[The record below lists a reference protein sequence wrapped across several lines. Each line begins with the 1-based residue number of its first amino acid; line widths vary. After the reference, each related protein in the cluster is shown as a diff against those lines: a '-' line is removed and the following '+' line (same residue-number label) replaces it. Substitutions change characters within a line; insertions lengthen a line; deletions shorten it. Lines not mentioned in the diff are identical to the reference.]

1 MVNVFL
7 TEVPLPPGAPRMVLG
22 PVMWILDRRLRPA
35 AGRPYQPGTSL
46 ELLPAAPLPGDL
58 SWTSSDPVT
67 EDAFARGC
75 AAVDAAGTRSVP
87 ASVRDLVRAELENWR
102 GERHGLSRAWV
113 ESAVSGLPT
122 ADQAAGRLAL
132 LTAFASAQ
140 VDRSVVRMFRA
151 GRPGDATLV
160 ELTAWASLAAARRV
174 GTWIPRGA
182 AEADLDR
189 GTTGTHHA
197 GA

>member
-1 MVNVFL
+1 
-7 TEVPLPPGAPRMVLG
+7 
-22 PVMWILDRRLRPA
+22 
-35 AGRPYQPGTSL
+35 
-46 ELLPAAPLPGDL
+46 
-58 SWTSSDPVT
+58 VT

-75 AAVDAAGTRSVP
+75 AAVDAAGARSVP

-102 GERHGLSRAWV
+102 GERRGLSRAWV

-132 LTAFASAQ
+132 LAAFASGQ

-151 GRPGDATLV
+151 DRPGDATLV

-189 GTTGTHHA
+189 GTTGTRHA
-197 GA
+197 GP